1 MGGKQ
6 LISRGWI
13 EESTR
18 ADASTD
24 PSSEYQYFWWINT
37 PDGGGTSTSRPV
49 ASMDSTST

>member
-1 MGGKQ
+1 MGGKAAH
-6 LISRGWI
+6 LPVD

-37 PDGGGTSTSRPV
+37 PDGGGPPLLGP
-49 ASMDSTST
+49 